1 MPLLS
6 VVLISRNQ
14 EGNIARLIES
24 VLRGTAFVSSCE
36 IVLVDSAS
44 TDQTVAIA
52 SRYPITVLQ
61 LHSDQHLSS
70 HAGRYTGYQQTRGE
84 FVLFLDGDMELE
96 VSWLEH
102 ALPII
107 QRMPEVGVITG
118 PRIDL
123 DIDSKPEDKPSFY
136 PPAEDIFDDIDH
148 GGGAAMYRRSAI
160 EEARGP
166 FNPYLHSDGEPELC
180 IRIRHTGYRVI
191 RLERL
196 MIYHYSPPEWDI
208 STIRGRHARKLYI
221 GYGQAT
227 RYHLGTEMFWP
238 YVRERG
244 FVWLPMAGVLSG
256 VGSILVSLKSRRWLW
271 VQLWVLLFLAFF
283 AGQTY
288 RKRSVHRA
296 VAGLV
301 NRMLLL
307 DGFVKG
313 FLMPVRRPESYSARV
328 DVIRRQEDPAEY
340 SMDNA

>member
-6 VVLISRNQ
+6 VVLISKNQ

-24 VLRGTAFVSSCE
+24 VLRGTAFVPSRE
-36 IVLVDSAS
+36 IILVDSAS
-44 TDQTVAIA
+44 SDKTVEIA
-52 SRYPITVLQ
+52 SRYPITVLR

-70 HAGRYTGYQQTRGE
+70 HAGRYTGYLHTSGE

-96 VSWLEH
+96 DSWMAH
-102 ALPII
+102 ALPIM
-107 QRMPEVGVITG
+107 QRMPEVGAITG

-123 DIDSKPEDKPSFY
+123 PVDSGPEAKPPFV

-148 GGGAAMYRRSAI
+148 GGGAAMYRHSVL
-160 EEARGP
+160 EQVGP

-180 IRIRHTGYRVI
+180 IRIRHAGYRVI

-244 FVWLPMAGVLSG
+244 YVWLPIAGILSG
-256 VGSILVSLKSRRWLW
+256 LLSIILSLKSRRWLW
-271 VQLWVLLFLAFF
+271 IQVWLLLFLTFF

-288 RKRSVHRA
+288 RKRSINRA
-296 VAGLV
+296 AAGLV
-301 NRMLLL
+301 SRSLML
-307 DGFVKG
+307 DGFIKG
-313 FLMPVRRPESYSARV
+313 FVMPVRRPESYPARV

-340 SMDNA
+340 TMDEV